1 MSQDL
6 ITARKLL
13 AGLNTHLKQD
23 KVLPATQAL
32 YQAVVAVCKNPL
44 LKAERSEFEK
54 LIQLALEHLSA
65 HKLFCQYYPL
75 QIAYTPGKERDLA
88 MTLKEVFAEVQRG
101 MNDAV
106 KAQAGDM
113 TAKREAALKKA
124 QEHIEA
130 QEIDKAREIFDK
142 LLAAFKGDTTLVG
155 DIADR
160 LIQAGQFRDAFGYP
174 ERHAEPEPKCDAFA
188 DFKCH
193 AVEHGVSYPECDT
206 QCHGIEHPECDA
218 ECDAKPQRD
227 AQFDRQQY
235 AQRYAERNGIRHAVR
250 HAVRHRQFDAQY
262 QCVGDA
268 Q

>member
-6 ITARKLL
+6 IKARKLL

-44 LKAERSEFEK
+44 LKAERAEFEK

-101 MNDAV
+101 MNDEV
-106 KAQAGDM
+106 KVQAGDM
-113 TAKREAALKKA
+113 AAKRDAALKKA
-124 QEHIEA
+124 QEYIEA
-130 QEIDKAREIFDK
+130 QEIDKARDIFDK
-142 LLAAFKGDTTLVG
+142 LLAAFKGDTALVG

-160 LIQAGQFRDAFGYP
+160 LIQAGQFRDAFGYLQEALARDP
-174 ERHAEPEPKCDAFA
+174 NAMHLYNRIGIALRKLQDFGTAEQYYLKALEIAPRDEFLWFNIGRLYIDWCKWDKVEESANRSLNLNPGFEQAAKMLTFA
-188 DFKCH
+188 RKKQ
-193 AVEHGVSYPECDT
+193 G
-206 QCHGIEHPECDA
+206 
-218 ECDAKPQRD
+218 R
-227 AQFDRQQY
+227 
-235 AQRYAERNGIRHAVR
+235 
-250 HAVRHRQFDAQY
+250 
-262 QCVGDA
+262 
-268 Q
+268 